1 MSTTPEQMQQVFD
14 YIDKNVD
21 KWIDNLAEAVA
32 IKSVSAWTETRPEIE
47 KMVRWVGNRLEKL
60 GATIEYCDIGFQV
73 MMLKRL
79 CHVR

>member
-1 MSTTPEQMQQVFD
+1 MMSTTPEPMQKVFD

-47 KMVRWVGNRLEKL
+47 KMVRWVGKRLENL

-73 MMLKRL
+73 ILL
-79 CHVR
+79 

>member
-1 MSTTPEQMQQVFD
+1 MSTTPEPMIKVFD

-47 KMVRWVGNRLEKL
+47 KMVRWVGNGLENL

-73 MMLKRL
+73 KFLKGRL
-79 CHVR
+79 GQD

>member
-1 MSTTPEQMQQVFD
+1 MMATTPESMQKVFD

-47 KMVRWVGNRLEKL
+47 KMVWWVGKKLENL
-60 GATIEYCDIGFQV
+60 GATI
-73 MMLKRL
+73 
-79 CHVR
+79 

>member
-1 MSTTPEQMQQVFD
+1 MQKVFG
-14 YIDKNVD
+14 YIDKNVN

-60 GATIEYCDIGFQV
+60 GATIEHCDIGFQV
-73 MMLKRL
+73 RL
-79 CHVR
+79 LYVRLG